1 MISRPHH
8 PRPRV
13 PLALLVAVLLI
24 QVPGHASEPGR
35 ETSSAGAPEWV
46 FENVTVVPLD
56 REGVLA
62 GRTVIVRGDRI
73 ASVEPS
79 GRAKVPP
86 GAVRVDG
93 RGKFLIPGLADMHIH
108 LAPGPGG
115 PNDPA
120 GRQLRLL
127 LANGVTTARVL
138 IPSPLAL
145 DVRDR
150 IARGEQIGPRLVVYS
165 PSLNGNTV
173 TSPEHAVRLVEEYA
187 EQGYEGIKTHGGLE
201 RAEYDSMMAAAA
213 RRKLPVSGHVTPQ
226 VGLARALEAG
236 QQIEHLDGYLA
247 ALIPEQ
253 SSAPPPEGQFVLE
266 DEALR
271 AIDEGRIASVVA
283 ATRKAG
289 IANGPTLTLFAALVS
304 EAGVNALAMLPEMK
318 YAPRAAVSGWSQ
330 QVAGFPGRQAPIENR
345 RRFVGLRD
353 RLVRELDR
361 AGCPLLAGSD
371 SPQIFMVPGF
381 ALHRELEALVA
392 AGLSPYAALRTA
404 TRHPHVYLRDEE
416 RGTIAPGKR
425 AELVLLDG
433 NPLEDIRNAS
443 RVTGVL
449 SGGTW
454 RDGDDIR
461 ALLDEVERSARDAAA
476 PVTTH

>member
-13 PLALLVAVLLI
+13 LLALLVAVLLF

-35 ETSSAGAPEWV
+35 ETSSAAATVWA
-46 FENVTVVPLD
+46 FENVTVVPMD
-56 REGVLA
+56 REGVVA
-62 GRTVIVRGDRI
+62 GRTVVVRGDRI

-79 GRAKVPP
+79 ERVKVPP
-86 GAVRVDG
+86 GAVRIDG
-93 RGKFLIPGLADMHIH
+93 RGKFLIPGLVDMHIH

-127 LANGVTTARVL
+127 LANGVTTTRVL
-138 IPSPLAL
+138 IPSPMAL
-145 DVRDR
+145 DMRDR

-187 EQGYEGIKTHGGLE
+187 AQGYEGIKTHGELE

-247 ALIPEQ
+247 ALVPEG
-253 SSAPPPEGQFVLE
+253 SSASPPEGQFVLE
-266 DEALR
+266 DEELR
-271 AIDEGRIASVVA
+271 GIDEGRIANVVA

-289 IANGPTLTLFAALVS
+289 IANSPTLTLFATLVS
-304 EAGVNALAMLPEMK
+304 EAGVNALSMLPEMK

-330 QVAGFPGRQAPIENR
+330 QVAGFPGRQVALENR

-353 RLVRELDR
+353 RIVRELDR
-361 AGCPLLAGSD
+361 AGCPLFAGSD

-392 AGLSPYAALRTA
+392 AGLSPHAALLAA
-404 TRHPHVYLRDEE
+404 TRTPHRYLGDPE
-416 RGTIAPGKR
+416 RGTIAPGMR
-425 AELVLLDG
+425 AELVLIEG
-433 NPLEDIRNAS
+433 NPFEDIRNAA
-443 RVTGVL
+443 RV
-449 SGGTW
+449 SGLMAGGIW
-454 RDGDDIR
+454 RPAEDIR
-461 ALLDEVERSARDAAA
+461 ALLDEVERSARDAG
-476 PVTTH
+476 